1 MRLPPAVSRPVGRR
15 LNMKPTASEQS
26 LNIVILGAG
35 KGGAALIE
43 LLTRCAGIQ
52 IIGVAD
58 SDPSAPGLQ
67 LARSLQIPITTDAVA
82 VIASDRANLIVDVTG
97 DPAIPSLIAQHK
109 SPKAEVL
116 GGTAAKLMWSM
127 IQEEQRLFEHL
138 VHAEKLSTLGI
149 FATGIAHEFNNPLH
163 GILGFA
169 QHLQGE
175 TDPAAVNEYS
185 QEIIALTR
193 RLSEMTKGLNLY
205 ARAGQLSD
213 LLPVQIPQLLDEAVK
228 MAAFS
233 TVLDEVSIV
242 RQYEPVPDMQA
253 NPNELNQVFVNLIL
267 NAVQAMN
274 ARGRLT
280 LATGVEDRNLLVR
293 IQDTGPGIAPQ
304 DLAKIFAPFFTTKE
318 RGKGTG
324 LGLYVVQTLVKKY
337 GGSIEPIS
345 QPGNG
350 TTFRIQFPLAHAA

>member
-1 MRLPPAVSRPVGRR
+1 
-15 LNMKPTASEQS
+15 MKPTASEQS
-26 LNIVILGAG
+26 LNVVILGAG

-43 LLTRCAGIQ
+43 LLTRCAGVQ

-58 SDPSAPGLQ
+58 SNPDAPGLQ
-67 LARSLQIPITTDAVA
+67 LARYHQIPIMTDVVA
-82 VIASDRANLIVDVTG
+82 LIASSQANLIMNVTG
-97 DPAIPSLIAQHK
+97 DPAAASLIAQHK
-109 SPKAEVL
+109 SPEAEVL
-116 GGTAAKLMWSM
+116 GGTAARLIWSM
-127 IQEEQRLFEHL
+127 IQEEQQLFEHL
-138 VHAEKLSTLGI
+138 VHTEKLSTLGI
-149 FATGIAHEFNNPLH
+149 FASGIAHEFNNPLH

-169 QHLQGE
+169 EHLQE
-175 TDPAAVNEYS
+175 TSDPSVVSEYCR
-185 QEIIALTR
+185 EIVTLTK

-205 ARAGQLSD
+205 TRASQLSD
-213 LLPVQIPQLLDEAVK
+213 LLPIQIPQLLDEAVK

-233 TVLDEVSIV
+233 TTLDEVSIV
-242 RQYEPVPDMQA
+242 RQYEPVPDMHA

-267 NAVQAMN
+267 NSVQAMN

-280 LATGVEDRNLLVR
+280 LSTGVEDKNLTVR

-304 DLAKIFAPFFTTKE
+304 DLAKVFAPFFTTKE

-337 GGSIEPIS
+337 GGTIKPVS

-350 TTFRIQFPLAHAA
+350 TTFHIQFPLSNAARTA

>member
-1 MRLPPAVSRPVGRR
+1 MQ
-15 LNMKPTASEQS
+15 PTASDQS
-26 LNIVILGAG
+26 LNIVILGG
-35 KGGAALIE
+35 GNGGAALIE
-43 LLTRCAGIQ
+43 LLTRCVGIR
-52 IIGVAD
+52 ILGVAD
-58 SDPSAPGLQ
+58 TNPNAPGLQ
-67 LARSLQIPITTDAVA
+67 LAHYHYIPTTTDAA
-82 VIASDRANLIVDVTG
+82 WLSGRDDTNLIIDVTG
-97 DPAIPSLIAQHK
+97 DPAIPPLIAKHK
-109 SPKAEVL
+109 PPKAEVL
-116 GGTAAKLMWSM
+116 GGTAAKLMWSV

-163 GILGFA
+163 GIMGFA

-175 TDPAAVNEYS
+175 TDPAVINEYS
-185 QEIIALTR
+185 QEIVTLTR

-205 ARAGQLSD
+205 ARASQLSD

-242 RQYEPVPDMQA
+242 RQYEPVPDMHA

-274 ARGRLT
+274 ARGCLT
-280 LATGVEDRNLLVR
+280 LSAGVENKNLLVR